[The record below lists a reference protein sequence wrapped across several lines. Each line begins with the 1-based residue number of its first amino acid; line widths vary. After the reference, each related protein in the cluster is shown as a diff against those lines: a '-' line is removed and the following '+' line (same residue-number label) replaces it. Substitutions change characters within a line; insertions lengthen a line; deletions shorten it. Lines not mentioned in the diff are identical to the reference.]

1 MINFN
6 FKKNSN
12 LTLITIKT
20 SNLNDSIFK
29 FQFSISHSK
38 WQFNFQV
45 SIFNFQS
52 KLQFNFQV
60 QIQLKNFNKKRT
72 SKVVTFLFFLTFGK
86 SKKSK
91 NVYYSLTIFF
101 LKKSFFWL
109 RPFHQDC
116 IVPPLLYTFLDYFK

>member
-1 MINFN
+1 M
-6 FKKNSN
+6 KNS
-12 LTLITIKT
+12 IFKFQFPIF
-20 SNLNDSIFK
+20 NLNDNSIFSFNFQFFILNDNSIFK
-29 FQFSISHSK
+29 FQFSI
-38 WQFNFQV
+38 FNLNYN
-45 SIFNFQS
+45 SIFKFKSN
-52 KLQFNFQV
+52 
-60 QIQLKNFNKKRT
+60 LKISTRKEPQ
-72 SKVVTFLFFLTFGK
+72 KVVTFLFFLTFGK